1 MYVES
6 IKTRSMGG
14 YITIAV
20 VLPIIFTIISIF
32 SLLFGAFGV
41 AFSTIA
47 WLGNLIC
54 SIAVIVIWHG
64 IIKDINVMCKGDGE
78 ELNGYIVAI
87 LLGVV
92 TLGIYLLYYNYRVQ
106 TRLHENAARYNRVIS
121 ETGTTYLLVTL
132 LGMLFLGVGPFIG
145 QLMIFN
151 NFNKLAS
158 GYNDAQ
164 IPDGINYD
172 EDVFFTEDDN
182 SSRTVT
188 IPGSMRLLC
197 ENGEYQGGSF
207 DVFQGET
214 LSIGRSNDFSN
225 IVLKEEGVSRKHC
238 ELRFTDKG
246 LLLKDTSSNG
256 TFLNGQQIESGKYIA
271 LHNGDKIKIGRTNNI
286 FSVRI

>member
-41 AFSTIA
+41 AVSTIA